1 MPKPAAVEPFVRSP
15 LPKRF
20 CNLDRLL
27 ESMKQRNLDGI
38 VATLPL
44 NVFYLTGFNP
54 IAHKADEPRPYA
66 VLLSRHAPDQPIL
79 VVADYYLASFLGQP
93 TWVEDI
99 RPFRAVMMPLDL
111 AAKRTDIDRC
121 VPTPGAGVAWLERAR
136 QSYAFDMKTA
146 LKGAFAELKLENGR
160 VAFDDVGFGLRLGF
174 DGVQVVDGYDPL
186 MYARAVKTPDEIRLL
201 ERSARLNEQAIRRT
215 VASWRKGCTWR
226 DLNMAYALAVTE
238 LGGFVHDPGGMVWGH
253 PRGADPAIM
262 LQTGLENDEVEAGTH
277 VLFDCH
283 GTIDLYCWDGGKT
296 WVVDGQ
302 PEGVAKN
309 HVKATVAAN
318 ETLLE
323 AMRPGA
329 KVSELQAKARA
340 AYRKA
345 GVADADSVVIFFHGL
360 GLSHMDIEQTRADG
374 SPNGDWALEE
384 GMVVP
389 MHLLIP
395 GAANERMW
403 LEEVAV
409 IGKDG
414 GKPMFSWGPEPLTS

>member
-1 MPKPAAVEPFVRSP
+1 MLGYLRSDGR
-15 LPKRF
+15 KGI
-20 CNLDRLL
+20 
-27 ESMKQRNLDGI
+27 RNVI
-38 VATLPL
+38 
-44 NVFYLTGFNP
+44 
-54 IAHKADEPRPYA
+54 
-66 VLLSRHAPDQPIL
+66 
-79 VVADYYLASFLGQP
+79 VVAYLVECAHHVAREIVSRFRDPEGGPSQVHLIGFPGCFPNAYAYKVMRRLCTHPNVGGALLVSLGCESFDRANLG
-93 TWVEDI
+93 
-99 RPFRAVMMPLDL
+99 RAVRESGRPAGLQIIQETGGTRKTI
-111 AAKRTDIDRC
+111 AE
-121 VPTPGAGVAWLERAR
+121 GVAWVERAR

-146 LKGAFAELKLENGR
+146 LRGAFAELKLDKGR

-174 DGVQVVDGYDPL
+174 EGVDVVDGYDPL
-186 MYARAVKTPDEIRLL
+186 MYARAVKTPHEIALL
-201 ERSARLNEQAIRRT
+201 ERSAKLNEQAIRRT
-215 VASWRKGCTWR
+215 VASWEKGCTWR
-226 DLNMAYALAVTE
+226 DLNMAYAMAVTE

-253 PRGADPAIM
+253 PRGADQAIM
-262 LQTGLENDEVEAGTH
+262 LQTGLETHEVEPGTH

-296 WVVDGQ
+296 WVVDGAPQ
-302 PEGVAKN
+302 GVAKN

-329 KVSELQAKARA
+329 KISELQAKARA
-340 AYRKA
+340 AYKKA

-374 SPNGDWALEE
+374 GPNGDWALEE